1 MYDYREAMTE
11 DVKEWI
17 KENIDLTEWT
27 EDREGLEQQL
37 NDDLWTEDSITGN
50 ASGSYYCNSYKAEES
65 IAHNWD
71 LLNEALDEF
80 GQNDIRKIIGH
91 VVLYFFILLFITNTS
106 ENKRRGFP
114 FGQAPPLTA
123 LIFYLIVTVS
133 SVTSCPSSS
142 TAAFT
147 ASSNVISVSFISC
160 CATSFRTLTIS
171 LSNGD
176 GAAME
181 MEEAISL

>member
-50 ASGSYYCNSYKAEES
+50 ASGSYYCNSYNAEES
-65 IAHNWD
+65 IAHNWN

-80 GQNDIRKIIGH
+80 GQNNI
-91 VVLYFFILLFITNTS
+91 
-106 ENKRRGFP
+106 
-114 FGQAPPLTA
+114 
-123 LIFYLIVTVS
+123 
-133 SVTSCPSSS
+133 
-142 TAAFT
+142 
-147 ASSNVISVSFISC
+147 NVIEKGAEWADVEIRCYLLWSVISDV
-160 CATSFRTLTIS
+160 L
-171 LSNGD
+171 N
-176 GAAME
+176 E
-181 MEEAISL
+181 MEENGDFDESED

>member
-37 NDDLWTEDSITGN
+37 NDDLWAEDSITGN
-50 ASGSYYCNSYKAEES
+50 ASGSYYCNSYNAEES

-80 GQNDIRKIIGH
+80 GQNNI
-91 VVLYFFILLFITNTS
+91 
-106 ENKRRGFP
+106 
-114 FGQAPPLTA
+114 
-123 LIFYLIVTVS
+123 
-133 SVTSCPSSS
+133 
-142 TAAFT
+142 
-147 ASSNVISVSFISC
+147 NVIEKGAEWADVTIRCYLLGFVISDV
-160 CATSFRTLTIS
+160 L
-171 LSNGD
+171 D
-176 GAAME
+176 E
-181 MEEAISL
+181 MEENGDFDESEE

>member
-1 MYDYREAMTE
+1 MYDYKEAMTE

-50 ASGSYYCNSYKAEES
+50 ASGSYYCNSYNAEES

-80 GQNDIRKIIGH
+80 GQNDI
-91 VVLYFFILLFITNTS
+91 
-106 ENKRRGFP
+106 
-114 FGQAPPLTA
+114 
-123 LIFYLIVTVS
+123 
-133 SVTSCPSSS
+133 
-142 TAAFT
+142 
-147 ASSNVISVSFISC
+147 NVIKKGAEWADVTIRCYLLESVISDV
-160 CATSFRTLTIS
+160 L
-171 LSNGD
+171 N
-176 GAAME
+176 E
-181 MEEAISL
+181 MEENGDFDESDN

>member
-11 DVKEWI
+11 DIKEWI

-27 EDREGLEQQL
+27 EDRERLEQQL

-80 GQNDIRKIIGH
+80 EQNNINVIEKGAEWADVTIRC
-91 VVLYFFILLFITNTS
+91 YLL
-106 ENKRRGFP
+106 
-114 FGQAPPLTA
+114 
-123 LIFYLIVTVS
+123 S
-133 SVTSCPSSS
+133 SV
-142 TAAFT
+142 
-147 ASSNVISVSFISC
+147 ISDV
-160 CATSFRTLTIS
+160 L
-171 LSNGD
+171 D
-176 GAAME
+176 E
-181 MEEAISL
+181 MEENGDFDESEE

>member
-80 GQNDIRKIIGH
+80 GQNDI
-91 VVLYFFILLFITNTS
+91 
-106 ENKRRGFP
+106 
-114 FGQAPPLTA
+114 
-123 LIFYLIVTVS
+123 
-133 SVTSCPSSS
+133 
-142 TAAFT
+142 
-147 ASSNVISVSFISC
+147 NVIKKGAEWADVTIRCYLLWSVISEV
-160 CATSFRTLTIS
+160 L
-171 LSNGD
+171 D
-176 GAAME
+176 E
-181 MEEAISL
+181 MEENGDFDESEE

>member
-17 KENIDLTEWT
+17 KQNIDLTEWT

-65 IAHNWD
+65 IAHNWN

-80 GQNDIRKIIGH
+80 EQNNI
-91 VVLYFFILLFITNTS
+91 
-106 ENKRRGFP
+106 
-114 FGQAPPLTA
+114 
-123 LIFYLIVTVS
+123 
-133 SVTSCPSSS
+133 
-142 TAAFT
+142 
-147 ASSNVISVSFISC
+147 NVIEKGAGWADVTIRCYLLGSVISDV
-160 CATSFRTLTIS
+160 L
-171 LSNGD
+171 D
-176 GAAME
+176 E
-181 MEEAISL
+181 MEENGDFDESDN

>member
-37 NDDLWTEDSITGN
+37 KDDLWTEDSITGN

-71 LLNEALDEF
+71 LLNKALDEF
-80 GQNDIRKIIGH
+80 GQNNI
-91 VVLYFFILLFITNTS
+91 
-106 ENKRRGFP
+106 
-114 FGQAPPLTA
+114 
-123 LIFYLIVTVS
+123 
-133 SVTSCPSSS
+133 
-142 TAAFT
+142 
-147 ASSNVISVSFISC
+147 NVIEKGAEWADVTIRCYLLESVISDV
-160 CATSFRTLTIS
+160 L
-171 LSNGD
+171 D
-176 GAAME
+176 E
-181 MEEAISL
+181 MEENGDFDESEE

>member
-65 IAHNWD
+65 IAHNLD

-80 GQNDIRKIIGH
+80 GQNDI
-91 VVLYFFILLFITNTS
+91 
-106 ENKRRGFP
+106 
-114 FGQAPPLTA
+114 
-123 LIFYLIVTVS
+123 
-133 SVTSCPSSS
+133 
-142 TAAFT
+142 
-147 ASSNVISVSFISC
+147 NVIKKGAEWADVTIRCYLLWSVISEV
-160 CATSFRTLTIS
+160 LDE
-171 LSNGD
+171 LEENGD
-176 GAAME
+176 FDE
-181 MEEAISL
+181 SDN

>member
-50 ASGSYYCNSYKAEES
+50 ASGSYYCNSYNAEKS
-65 IAHNWD
+65 IAHNWN

-80 GQNDIRKIIGH
+80 GQNDI
-91 VVLYFFILLFITNTS
+91 
-106 ENKRRGFP
+106 
-114 FGQAPPLTA
+114 
-123 LIFYLIVTVS
+123 
-133 SVTSCPSSS
+133 
-142 TAAFT
+142 
-147 ASSNVISVSFISC
+147 NVIEKGAEWADVTIRCYLLWSVISDV
-160 CATSFRTLTIS
+160 L
-171 LSNGD
+171 D
-176 GAAME
+176 E
-181 MEEAISL
+181 MEENGDFDESEE